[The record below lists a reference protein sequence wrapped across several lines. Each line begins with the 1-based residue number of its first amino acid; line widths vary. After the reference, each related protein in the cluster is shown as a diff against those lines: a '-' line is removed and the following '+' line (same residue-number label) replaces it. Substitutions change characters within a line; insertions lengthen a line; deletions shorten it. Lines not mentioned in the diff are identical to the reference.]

1 MMIWLQLNLIIQK
14 LINLIQVFAPFIPS
28 FNNQSSK
35 SDESEDQETKE
46 EEEKETEVEE
56 ENEEENENEEEET
69 IKDEFQGF
77 SLFLNT

>member
-1 MMIWLQLNLIIQK
+1 MILLQLNHIIQK
-14 LINLIQVFAPFIPS
+14 LINPIQVFAPFIPS

-46 EEEKETEVEE
+46 EEEKETEEE
-56 ENEEENENEEEET
+56 EENEEEET

-77 SLFLNT
+77 SLFFNS